1 MKKRENG
8 VSDIKEV
15 LIVDDLKDFLRNNI
29 VNMDETRRT
38 KRRDKI
44 MNLYLLF

>member
-29 VNMDETRRT
+29 VNMDEPRRT